1 MPYFPNQQCLLPHF
15 SLTQI
20 YKHLK
25 TIGGGSFGDACNE
38 VDSTQET
45 EVVWLCM
52 NVIIMRSK
60 VIAVIASWFCSKVH
74 SARWLSF

>member
-1 MPYFPNQQCLLPHF
+1 M
-15 SLTQI
+15 
-20 YKHLK
+20 
-25 TIGGGSFGDACNE
+25 GGGSFGDACNE

-52 NVIIMRSK
+52 NVIITRSK
-60 VIAVIASWFCSKVH
+60 VIAVIASLFCSKVH